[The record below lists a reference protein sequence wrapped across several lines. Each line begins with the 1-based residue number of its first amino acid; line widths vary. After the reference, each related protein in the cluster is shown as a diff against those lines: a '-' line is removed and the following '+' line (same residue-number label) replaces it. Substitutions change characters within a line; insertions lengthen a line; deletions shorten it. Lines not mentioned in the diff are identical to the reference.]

1 MKKIF
6 SIILVLLLS
15 LGMFAGCGS
24 DNDSANQDA
33 AVNSIGSNNSVDLGN
48 GDIQFSKDTVS
59 FVDANGKSAYR
70 IIRPADNDAMFAIA
84 GDMYKAMKENLK
96 GLANVDDSSDGSD
109 AYEILIGGTNRPES
123 KFAYDY
129 LVQNF
134 GGRFDDYIVCTI
146 GKKIVIN
153 GLSNSAV
160 ANAATYFLQNFTKSM
175 TIEGG
180 IMHAHKTE
188 GTFTDITINGENISK
203 FSIIRPHFNV
213 SYLTQMEIDK
223 IYDYVKNTTG
233 FEVEVYDDADFQE
246 SEYEIIVGEAN
257 RNGVEKIDKNDTDT
271 YSIKVSGKKVY
282 INGGSTYATALGVTE
297 FCKMLKTGTVTDANS
312 VASGSYSTTVA
323 SYDKATYYTP
333 TWLEDFKSTE
343 LDTTKWMHVPWSAD
357 GQNGKKSRRSEET
370 YTFDGEYFT
379 ITPYQTDTE
388 YHGGMIRTHRDMAYI
403 YGYVEESAKIPTAKG
418 FWTAL
423 WTGDTTG
430 FGMFGDEEAAKEQI
444 LGNEIDINEN
454 FGANYVAAN
463 CHSWPTTLGESLGY
477 KHTSC
482 DGNEFSNDKKYYPDQ
497 GVDLHDDFH
506 TYGLLWTPEYMS
518 FTCDGRVYFTYDTTA
533 TEQDILTFNQKMY
546 LTLSMA
552 VGLKSGST
560 SISLATEDDWANR
573 STLVVDYVH
582 LYQFQDGKSVLDL
595 RENTFG

>member
-1 MKKIF
+1 MKKAL
-6 SIILVLLLS
+6 SLILVLLLS
-15 LGMFAGCGS
+15 FGMLAGCGGS
-24 DNDSANQDA
+24 DDKKTEN
-33 AVNSIGSNNSVDLGN
+33 GSNVGTA
-48 GDIQFSKDTVS
+48 GDTEFSKATVNYLNS
-59 FVDANGKSAYR
+59 EGKSNYR
-70 IIRPADNDAMFAIA
+70 IVRPEDDEAMFNVASDI
-84 GDMYKAMKENLK
+84 YKALKDNVK
-96 GLANVDDSSDGSD
+96 GLSNTADSSDGSD
-109 AYEILIGGTNRPES
+109 AYEILVGNTNRPES

-129 LVQNF
+129 LVQNI

-153 GLSNSAV
+153 GLSDSAV
-160 ANAATYFLQNFTKSM
+160 ANAAKYYLDNFTKSM

-180 IMHAHKTE
+180 IMYTHKTE
-188 GTFTDITINGENISK
+188 GSFTDITVNGENISK

-223 IYDYVKNTTG
+223 IHEYVKNTTG
-233 FEVEVYDDADFQE
+233 FEVEIYDDADFAE
-246 SEYEIIVGEAN
+246 SEYEIIVGEAD
-257 RNGVEKIDKNDTDT
+257 RSGVEKIDKNDTDK
-271 YSIKVSGKKVY
+271 YFIKISGKKVY

-297 FCKMLKTGTVTDANS
+297 FCKMLKSGTVTDANT
-312 VASGSYSTTVA
+312 VASGSYSTAVA

-333 TWLEDFKSTE
+333 TWLEDFKGTE
-343 LDTTKWMHVPWSAD
+343 LDITKWMHLGWNGE
-357 GQNGKKSRRSEET
+357 GQNGKKSYRSENT
-370 YTFDGEYFT
+370 YSFDGEYFT
-379 ITPYQTDTE
+379 ITPYQDE
-388 YHGGMIRTHRDMAYI
+388 VGYYGGMLRTHRDMCYI

-430 FGMFGDEEAAKEQI
+430 VGLYGDEQAAKEQL

-463 CHSWPTTLGESLGY
+463 CHSWPTELGEAAGY

-482 DGNEFSNDKKYYPDQ
+482 DGNEMSNLKKYYPDT

-506 TYGLLWTPEYMS
+506 TYGFMWTPEYMS
-518 FTCDGRVYFTYDTTA
+518 FTCDGRVYFTYNFT
-533 TEQDILTFNQKMY
+533 TEQDYLSFNQKMH

-560 SISLATEDDWANR
+560 SIALATEDDWANR

-582 LYQFQDGKSVLDL
+582 LYQLQDGMSVLDL
-595 RENTFG
+595 RENTYGK

>member
-1 MKKIF
+1 MKKTL
-6 SIILVLLLS
+6 SLILVLLLS
-15 LGMFAGCGS
+15 FGMLAGCGGS
-24 DNDSANQDA
+24 DDKKTEN
-33 AVNSIGSNNSVDLGN
+33 GSNVGAADDAEFSKATVNYLNSEGKSNYRIVRPEDDEAMFDVAT
-48 GDIQFSKDTVS
+48 DIYKALKDTV
-59 FVDANGKSAYR
+59 
-70 IIRPADNDAMFAIA
+70 
-84 GDMYKAMKENLK
+84 K
-96 GLANVDDSSDGSD
+96 GISNTSDSSDGSD
-109 AYEILIGGTNRPES
+109 VYEILVGKTNRPES

-129 LVQNF
+129 LVQNI

-160 ANAATYFLQNFTKSM
+160 ANAAKYYLDNFTKSM

-180 IMHAHKTE
+180 IMYTHKTE
-188 GTFTDITINGENISK
+188 GSFTDITVNGENISK

-233 FEVEVYDDADFQE
+233 FEVEIYDDADFAE

-257 RNGVEKIDKNDTDT
+257 RNGVEKINKNDTDK
-271 YSIKVSGKKVY
+271 YFIKVSGKKVY

-297 FCKMLKTGTVTDANS
+297 FCKMLESGTVTDADT
-312 VASGSYSTTVA
+312 VASGSYSTAVA
-323 SYDKATYYTP
+323 NYDKSTYYTP

-343 LDTTKWMHVPWSAD
+343 LDETKWMHVPWSAD
-357 GQNGKKSRRSEET
+357 GQNGKKSRRSTDT
-370 YTFDGEYFT
+370 YSFDGEYFT
-379 ITPYQTDTE
+379 ITPYQTETE
-388 YHGGMIRTHRDMAYI
+388 YHGGMLRTHRDMCYI
-403 YGYVEESAKIPTAKG
+403 YGYVEESAKLPTAKG

-430 FGMFGDEEAAKEQI
+430 FGLLGDEQAAAEQL

-463 CHSWPTTLGESLGY
+463 CHSWPTELGEAAGY

-482 DGNEFSNDKKYYPDQ
+482 DGNEMSNLKKFYPDK

-506 TYGLLWTPEYMS
+506 TYGFMWTPEYMS
-518 FTCDGRVYFTYDTTA
+518 FTCDGRVYFTYKFT
-533 TEQDILTFNQKMY
+533 TEQDEMSFNQKMH

-582 LYQFQDGKSVLDL
+582 LYQLEDGKSYLDL
-595 RENTFG
+595 RENTYNQ